1 MEPCQFEQDVDFDDD
16 KMSQLMMRVAM
27 QQLCFKAN
35 NGDLAAYKRL
45 VLLQDR
51 YKKLYEQ
58 PQYCEVCGS
67 RLDVAAKEQSA
78 CECTQGS

>member
-1 MEPCQFEQDVDFDDD
+1 MDSYQFQQDVEADDS

-45 VLLQDR
+45 VLLQDK
-51 YKKLYEQ
+51 YKKMYEQ
-58 PQYCEVCGS
+58 PQYCELCGS
-67 RLDVAAKEQSA
+67 RLGGENKEQST
-78 CECTQGS
+78 CQCS

>member
-51 YKKLYEQ
+51 YKKLYE
-58 PQYCEVCGS
+58 
-67 RLDVAAKEQSA
+67 
-78 CECTQGS
+78 

>member
-1 MEPCQFEQDVDFDDD
+1 
-16 KMSQLMMRVAM
+16 MMRVAM

-58 PQYCEVCGS
+58 PQYCELCGS
-67 RLDVAAKEQSA
+67 RLDGACKEQSG
-78 CECTQGS
+78 CQCSQGSQLCERHSKCPECQREEALR